1 MKVHIFVDEAGRVLG
16 STPIPEKR
24 NEGPV
29 AFVNST
35 PAKEDVKHRTYEI
48 ELSDDLAFNTKA
60 ETADDFHKRLE
71 RHIKSRAEL
80 KPISKP

>member
-1 MKVHIFVDEAGRVLG
+1 MKIHVFVDESGRVLS
-16 STPIPEKR
+16 STPIPKER
-24 NEGPV
+24 TEGHT
-29 AFVNST
+29 AFVNSA
-35 PAKEDVKHRTYEI
+35 PAKEGTKHRTYEI